1 MKTEYLN
8 IDKIFPDKDQ
18 PRKKTGFEKEEI
30 QELAN
35 SIKEVGIIVP
45 LLIQEDGMLI
55 DGERRWRASKLLGL
69 KKVPVVYNDN
79 LTDITR
85 LEYQLIAS
93 LNATSCA
100 EEEIAPK
107 VKEYIDKSSFSTR
120 VAATRLGKSQ
130 KYIVTMIG
138 QLADLSKE
146 EKSAIKLWRETKGEK
161 GIAPSNLAE
170 IKQQHPDKVEDF
182 IEQAKEE
189 VVTRSEIR
197 NVAKE
202 KAAEKAI
209 QEHKEAYEEAV
220 KSKDSEIKIIRSGEI
235 LQNVREEII
244 NTTRELDRFFYKVK
258 VVRFGKLT
266 WSNNKE
272 QKSFSIFVGDAL
284 KKAKLWVSVL
294 EKIKSEVEYEN

>member
-45 LLIQEDGMLI
+45 LLIQENGMLI

-107 VKEYIDKSSFSTR
+107 VKEY
-120 VAATRLGKSQ
+120 L
-130 KYIVTMIG
+130 
-138 QLADLSKE
+138 
-146 EKSAIKLWRETKGEK
+146 EKSGYSERSAADR
-161 GIAPSNLAE
+161 LAL
-170 IKQQHPDKVEDF
+170 
-182 IEQAKEE
+182 
-189 VVTRSEIR
+189 
-197 NVAKE
+197 
-202 KAAEKAI
+202 
-209 QEHKEAYEEAV
+209 
-220 KSKDSEIKIIRSGEI
+220 IIVPI
-235 LQNVREEII
+235 
-244 NTTRELDRFFYKVK
+244 
-258 VVRFGKLT
+258 
-266 WSNNKE
+266 
-272 QKSFSIFVGDAL
+272 
-284 KKAKLWVSVL
+284 
-294 EKIKSEVEYEN
+294 